1 VIKNI
6 LCALD
11 GSSHADKGL
20 ELAIDMAQKFDARL
34 VLFHVLMR
42 NLDVDEIRRFSEI
55 EGLTEESVAD
65 VKRLQMVVDSRIDVG
80 QPYDAKS
87 IPSSTLV
94 ELGQHI
100 LRSARAKAD
109 ENGASNIA
117 TIMGDGDP
125 AARILACA
133 KQENIDCIV
142 MGSRGL
148 SDIQALLEGSVS
160 RKVSNRAECTT
171 IAVR

>member
-1 VIKNI
+1 MIKNI

-11 GSSHADKGL
+11 GSSNADKAL
-20 ELAIDMAQKFDARL
+20 DLAVEMAQKFDAGL

-42 NLDVDEIRRFSEI
+42 NLDPDEIRRFSEV
-55 EGLTEESVAD
+55 EGLTKESVAE
-65 VKRLQMVVDSRIDVG
+65 VTRLQMVDSRIEVG
-80 QPYDAKS
+80 HPYAAKS
-87 IPSSTLV
+87 IPSSVLV

-100 LRSARAKAD
+100 LKSARANAEGKGVSD
-109 ENGASNIA
+109 
-117 TIMGDGDP
+117 TRTLMGDGDP

-133 KQENIDCIV
+133 KQENIDCII

-148 SDIQALLEGSVS
+148 SNIQALLEGSVS
-160 RKVSNRAECTT
+160 RKVSNRAGCTT

>member
-1 VIKNI
+1 MIKNI

-11 GSSHADKGL
+11 GSSHADKAL
-20 ELAIDMAQKFDARL
+20 DLAIDMAQKFDARL

-42 NLDVDEIRRFSEI
+42 NLDPDEIRRFSEI
-55 EGLTEESVAD
+55 EGLTEESVAE
-65 VKRLQMVVDSRIDVG
+65 VKRLQMVDSRIEVG
-80 QPYDAKS
+80 HPYDVKT

-100 LRSARAKAD
+100 LKSGRADAEGK
-109 ENGASNIA
+109 GVTNIA
-117 TIMGDGDP
+117 TTMGDGDP

-133 KQENIDCIV
+133 KEENVDCII

-148 SDIQALLEGSVS
+148 SDIQALLQGSVS

>member
-1 VIKNI
+1 MIKKI

-11 GSSHADKGL
+11 GSGNADKAL
-20 ELAIDMAQKFDARL
+20 DLAIEMAQKFDAGL

-42 NLDVDEIRRFSEI
+42 NLDPDEIRRFSEV
-55 EGLTEESVAD
+55 EGLTKESVAE
-65 VKRLQMVVDSRIDVG
+65 VTRLQMVDSRIEVG
-80 QPYDAKS
+80 HPYDTKT
-87 IPSSTLV
+87 IPSSVLV
-94 ELGQHI
+94 ELARHI
-100 LRSARAKAD
+100 LESARADAEGK
-109 ENGASNIA
+109 GVSNI
-117 TIMGDGDP
+117 TTVMGDGDP

-133 KQENIDCIV
+133 KQESIDCII

-148 SDIQALLEGSVS
+148 SNIQALLEGSVS

>member
-11 GSSHADKGL
+11 GSSHADKAL
-20 ELAIDMAQKFDARL
+20 DLAIAMAQKFDARL

-42 NLDVDEIRRFSEI
+42 NLDTQEMRRFSEI
-55 EGLTEESVAD
+55 EGLTHESVA
-65 VKRLQMVVDSRIDVG
+65 VANRLQTVDGRVEVG
-80 QPYDAKS
+80 LPYDARV
-87 IPSSTLV
+87 IPSDMLVKLAQHVLKSAQANAEDKGVSNTTL
-94 ELGQHI
+94 I
-100 LRSARAKAD
+100 
-109 ENGASNIA
+109 I
-117 TIMGDGDP
+117 GDGDP

-133 KQENIDCIV
+133 EQENIDCIV

-148 SDIQALLEGSVS
+148 SHIQALFEGSVS

>member
-1 VIKNI
+1 MIKSI

-11 GSSHADKGL
+11 GSSHAEKALDM
-20 ELAIDMAQKFDARL
+20 AIDMAQKFDAQL
-34 VLFHVLMR
+34 MLLHVLMR
-42 NLDVDEIRRFSEI
+42 NLDPDEIRRFSEI
-55 EGLTEESVAD
+55 EGLTEESVTE
-65 VKRLQMVVDSRIDVG
+65 VTRLQTVDSRIEVG
-80 QPYDAKS
+80 HPYDTKV

-94 ELGQHI
+94 ELGHHI
-100 LRSARAKAD
+100 LKSART
-109 ENGASNIA
+109 GAEEKGVSNVRTVI
-117 TIMGDGDP
+117 GDGDP

-133 KQENIDCIV
+133 EQEKVDCII

-160 RKVSNRAECTT
+160 RKVSNRAACTT

>member
-1 VIKNI
+1 MIKNI

-11 GSSHADKGL
+11 GSSNADKAL
-20 ELAIDMAQKFDARL
+20 DLAVEMAQKFDAGL

-42 NLDVDEIRRFSEI
+42 NLDPDEIRRFSEV
-55 EGLTEESVAD
+55 EGLTKESVAE
-65 VKRLQMVVDSRIDVG
+65 VTRLQMVDSRIEVG
-80 QPYDAKS
+80 HPYATKS
-87 IPSSTLV
+87 IPSSVLV

-100 LRSARAKAD
+100 LKSARANAEGKGVSD
-109 ENGASNIA
+109 
-117 TIMGDGDP
+117 TRTLMGDGDP

-133 KQENIDCIV
+133 KQENIDCII

-148 SDIQALLEGSVS
+148 SNIQALLEGSVS
-160 RKVSNRAECTT
+160 RKVSNRAGCTT

>member
-1 VIKNI
+1 MIKNI

-11 GSSHADKGL
+11 GSSHADKAL
-20 ELAIDMAQKFDARL
+20 DLAIDMAQKFDARL

-42 NLDVDEIRRFSEI
+42 NLDPDEIRRFSEI
-55 EGLTEESVAD
+55 EGLTEETVAD
-65 VKRLQMVVDSRIDVG
+65 VKRLQMVVDSRIEVG
-80 QPYDAKS
+80 HAYDAKG

-94 ELGQHI
+94 ELGQAI
-100 LRSARAKAD
+100 LRSGQAD
-109 ENGASNIA
+109 AEQKGVSNI
-117 TIMGDGDP
+117 TTTMGDGDP

-133 KQENIDCIV
+133 KQENVDCII

-148 SDIQALLEGSVS
+148 SDIQALLQGSVS

>member
-1 VIKNI
+1 MIKNI

-11 GSSHADKGL
+11 GSSHAEKALD
-20 ELAIDMAQKFDARL
+20 LAIAMAQKFDARL

-42 NLDVDEIRRFSEI
+42 NLDTQEIRRFSEI
-55 EGLTEESVAD
+55 EGLTHESIAVAN
-65 VKRLQMVVDSRIDVG
+65 RLQTVDARVEVG
-80 QPYDAKS
+80 LPYDARV
-87 IPSSTLV
+87 IPSDMLVKLAQHVLKSAQANAEGKGVSNTTL
-94 ELGQHI
+94 I
-100 LRSARAKAD
+100 
-109 ENGASNIA
+109 I
-117 TIMGDGDP
+117 GDGDP

-133 KQENIDCIV
+133 KQENSDCII

-148 SDIQALLEGSVS
+148 SNIQALLEGSVS